1 MTDYTAIVDR
11 YLATWNEPDPAAR
24 GVAIAEQWTADGTY
38 TDPLADVSGHDG
50 VAAVI
55 AGAREMFPGHEF
67 RALPTVDGHHGIV
80 RFGWE
85 LVPSG
90 GTEPTVVGFDVAVVT
105 EDGRLRQVLG
115 FLDKV
120 PAVPTAS

>member
-1 MTDYTAIVDR
+1 MTDYAGIVDR

-24 GVAIAEQWTADGTY
+24 SAAIAAQWTPDGTY
-38 TDPLADVSGHDG
+38 TDPLATVSGHDG

-67 RALPTVDGHHGIV
+67 RALPTVDGHHDVV

-85 LVPSG
+85 LVPTG
-90 GTEPTVVGFDVAVVT
+90 ADEATVVGFDVAVVT
-105 EDGRLRQVLG
+105 ADGRLRHVLG

-120 PAVPTAS
+120 PAS